1 MKYILLNVLLI
12 NIAIAHPIDNLEENI
27 KSFGT
32 IEIYGQIN
40 IDINYICNPIVQS
53 CNNNQKKILSVNS
66 LNTLLKETPVLKSS
80 SVCIKNSNNSS
91 IFITANHV
99 CTEIVDSSSID
110 GTFKNNLNIIFSNLL
125 KLNNLI
131 SPKEVDVKFYS
142 HVKTIDN
149 KKHKI
154 KKVLKSI
161 EDSDLCLIE
170 VEGNYKHTAKISKK
184 QPKIGDNIYN
194 IAVPQGIQFKDSLP
208 IFTGIFSGKYQTEN
222 QEESYLLSIPA
233 SQGSSGSP
241 VFNQK
246 GEIIGIIYAA
256 FKNFS
261 QLSISSTLD
270 QVNILLR

>member
-1 MKYILLNVLLI
+1 MFLYFVVFQL
-12 NIAIAHPIDNLEENI
+12 
-27 KSFGT
+27 
-32 IEIYGQIN
+32 Q
-40 IDINYICNPIVQS
+40 NY
-53 CNNNQKKILSVNS
+53 
-66 LNTLLKETPVLKSS
+66 
-80 SVCIKNSNNSS
+80 
-91 IFITANHV
+91 F
-99 CTEIVDSSSID
+99 
-110 GTFKNNLNIIFSNLL
+110 
-125 KLNNLI
+125 
-131 SPKEVDVKFYS
+131 VKFYS

-161 EDSDLCLIE
+161 EESDLCLIE

-184 QPKIGDNIYN
+184 QPKIGDTIYN

-270 QVNILLR
+270 QVNILLRWSIIFSASILHSPSELKELEISW